1 MPPPESG
8 PRSASLLSAIRPRF
22 IGMNSGDDRHPR
34 QQAFQQRLALVEP
47 YPNRDALNHLG
58 EIAGR
63 VVGRQQCELRPTG
76 GRYSLDT
83 AMQPFAW
90 ETIDGHVDR
99 LARLYPG
106 QLGLLVVGDDIDV
119 RQRHDIDEVAPDI
132 DVVVRLNLPLA
143 DDTIE
148 RCCDFGV
155 AKLEAG
161 RGQRGLGALQVRRT
175 LLF

>member
-1 MPPPESG
+1 MPPRESG

-22 IGMNSGDDRHPR
+22 IGVNLGDGRHPR

-76 GRYSLDT
+76 GRYALDT

-99 LARLYPG
+99 LGRRFPG
-106 QLGLLVVGDDIDV
+106 PLGLPFGWGDV
-119 RQRHDIDEVAPDI
+119 EG
-132 DVVVRLNLPLA
+132 L
-143 DDTIE
+143 E
-148 RCCDFGV
+148 RG
-155 AKLEAG
+155 G
-161 RGQRGLGALQVRRT
+161 
-175 LLF
+175 

>member
-22 IGMNSGDDRHPR
+22 IGVNSGDDRHPR
-34 QQAFQQRLALVEP
+34 QQAFQQRLVLVEP

-58 EIAGR
+58 EFAGA
-63 VVGRQQCELRPTG
+63 VVGRQQCELRSTG

-106 QLGLLVVGDDIDV
+106 QLGLPFVCGDIDV
-119 RQRHDIDEVAPDI
+119 RPR
-132 DVVVRLNLPLA
+132 
-143 DDTIE
+143 
-148 RCCDFGV
+148 
-155 AKLEAG
+155 EA
-161 RGQRGLGALQVRRT
+161 
-175 LLF
+175 